1 MIIKRDLI
9 YVTGFMAGG
18 KSTIGSILAN
28 TIDYSFMDI
37 DKHIEKITG
46 EKITDIFAGRGETYF
61 REYEREILSEFSKAH
76 RYVISLGGG
85 TITHIENFSIIK
97 STGVLI
103 YLKAG
108 VEHIY
113 KRLRFKS
120 DRPILKS
127 KEGIWLR
134 DDQLKTRI
142 IELLEVREPFYL
154 KSDLIVETDNKPI
167 GNTIDEIIRKLK
179 PLINL

>member
-1 MIIKRDLI
+1 
-9 YVTGFMAGG
+9 MAGG

-28 TIDYSFMDI
+28 MIDYSFLDI
-37 DKHIEKITG
+37 DKHIKKITG
-46 EKITDIFAGRGETYF
+46 KKITDIFAERGETYF
-61 REYEREILSEFSKAH
+61 RKYENEVLSEFSKAH

-85 TITHIENFSIIK
+85 TITHIENFSMIK

-108 VEHIY
+108 VEQIY

-134 DDQLKTRI
+134 DEALKIKI
-142 IELLEVREPFYL
+142 IELLEAREPFYL
-154 KSDLIVETDNKPI
+154 KSDLIVETDNKTI
-167 GNTIDEIIRKLK
+167 GNTVDEIIRKLK
-179 PLINL
+179 PIINL